1 MNFTF
6 LPSSLKRGF
15 YQAIKPIILWLSQH
29 IHHPNT
35 ITTYSLLFGSISAV
49 FLAIGYFTGAFIF
62 MLITGFCDA
71 IDGSVARNK
80 GQESKFGAV
89 LDSTFDRINEGLLFV
104 GLSFY
109 FLFFH
114 PKSHSSLNS
123 LIFFVIFGALV
134 CSFLISYIRAKAES
148 LGIVCQNGILQ
159 RTERF
164 ILLLIGVILTALF
177 GNDIFVLI
185 SVFAIFVLGL
195 ITVCQRLM
203 HCYEPKKDS

>member
-1 MNFTF
+1 MNFTL
-6 LPSSLKRGF
+6 LPSSLKREF
-15 YQAIKPIILWLSQH
+15 YQAINPIINWISAHH
-29 IHHPNT
+29 IRPNT
-35 ITTYSLLFGSISAV
+35 ITAFSLLFGLISAI
-49 FLAIGYFTGAFIF
+49 FLAIGNFTGAFIF
-62 MLITGFCDA
+62 MLLTGFCDA

-80 GQESKFGAV
+80 GLQSKFGAV
-89 LDSTFDRINEGLLFV
+89 LDSIFDRINEGLIFL

-114 PKSHSSLNS
+114 PKFHGFLNS

-134 CSFLISYIRAKAES
+134 CSYLISYIRAKAES

-159 RTERF
+159 RPERF

-177 GNDIFVLI
+177 NNDVFVLI
-185 SVFAIFVLGL
+185 SVFAIFILGL
-195 ITVCQRLM
+195 VTVCQRIM